1 MPLPPFSKQVKRIVL
16 MLVLCTVVFSA
27 CRSHEHIP
35 DQADCQHEQRCA
47 ECGEL
52 LADWGEHDYAEQ
64 PDEASEGY
72 LFYAC
77 RVCGEIKIV
86 NEDGLPVVPI
96 E

>member
-1 MPLPPFSKQVKRIVL
+1 MLPFSKQTK
-16 MLVLCTVVFSA
+16 LVLVFALCLGAFSA
-27 CRSHEHIP
+27 CQAHEHIP
-35 DQADCQHEQRCA
+35 DHADCQHEQRCT

-52 LADWGEHDYAEQ
+52 LADQGKHDYAEQ
-64 PDEASEGY
+64 PDEAYEGY